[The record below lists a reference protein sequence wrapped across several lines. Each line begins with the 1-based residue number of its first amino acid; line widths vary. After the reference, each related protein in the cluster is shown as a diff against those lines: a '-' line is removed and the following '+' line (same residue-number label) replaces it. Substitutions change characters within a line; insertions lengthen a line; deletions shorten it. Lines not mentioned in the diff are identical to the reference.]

1 MNTQQG
7 RSIIELFSA
16 ATDWR
21 LGGGDGDWTAVSD
34 LHEIGSRE
42 VLERALDLTT
52 AAEPRLRARGADIL
66 GQLGIPRRTFPEECL
81 AGVIHLATHEADPDV
96 LQAAA
101 AALGHLVDNRSTAA
115 LARMADSDEPE
126 VRRAVAS
133 ALGGR
138 STPEAIATLIR
149 LARDP
154 IAEVREWAVFGLGEL
169 GTLDTPEVRA
179 ALHRCLDDEDPEV
192 RYEAIR
198 GLARCGDL
206 RAVQSLIDALDD
218 QPHNFS
224 LFPAAKVLLKLPH
237 EYGSL
242 TAADLIDGLRSLV
255 AARGAA

>member
-1 MNTQQG
+1 MSVQQV
-7 RSIIELFSA
+7 RSITELFSA

-34 LHEIGSRE
+34 LHEIGSHE
-42 VLERALDLTT
+42 ILERALNLTT
-52 AAEPRLRARGADIL
+52 AGDARVRARGAEIL
-66 GQLGIPRRTFPEECL
+66 GQLGIPTRTFPEECL

-101 AALGHLVDNRSTAA
+101 AALGHLVDPASTST
-115 LARMADSDEPE
+115 LARMADRDEPE

-138 STPEAIATLIR
+138 STPEAIATLIC

-154 IAEVREWAVFGLGEL
+154 IADVREWAAFSLGEL

-179 ALHRCLDDEDPEV
+179 ALYRCLDDEDPEV

-206 RAVQSLIDALDD
+206 RAVKSLIDALDD

-255 AARGAA
+255 ATRGAA

>member
-1 MNTQQG
+1 MSAQQV

-42 VLERALDLTT
+42 VLQRALDLTAVT
-52 AAEPRLRARGADIL
+52 DPRIRARGADIL
-66 GQLGIPRRTFPEECL
+66 GQLGIPKRTFPEECL
-81 AGVIHLATHEADPDV
+81 AAVSHLATHETDCGV
-96 LQAAA
+96 LQAVA
-101 AALGHLVDNRSTAA
+101 AALGHIVDPRSTTA
-115 LARMADSDEPE
+115 LARMADSDVPE
-126 VRRAVAS
+126 VRQAVAS

-138 STPEAIATLIR
+138 SAPEAIATLIR
-149 LARDP
+149 LASDP
-154 IAEVREWAVFGLGEL
+154 IADVREWATFGLGKL
-169 GTLDTPEVRA
+169 GTLDFPEVRA
-179 ALHRCLDDEDPEV
+179 ALYRCLDDAEPEV

-206 RAVQSLIDALDD
+206 RAVESLIDALGD

-255 AARGAA
+255 ATRGAA